1 MLTLYLRLDCRVKL
15 LIMSNSREITR
26 SSGTSV
32 QEAKPRLKKPRMYR
46 VLLMNDDYT
55 PMEFVVTILR
65 KIFRLT
71 EEQSVQ
77 IMLKV
82 HTEGSGVC
90 GVFTAEIAET
100 RVREV
105 LSLAR
110 EHQHPLKCT
119 MEPE

>member
-1 MLTLYLRLDCRVKL
+1 
-15 LIMSNSREITR
+15 MSDQDKDDDRNNGGSGDTGVIVETR
-26 SSGTSV
+26 PKT
-32 QEAKPRLKKPRMYR
+32 KKPSMYK
-46 VLLMNDDYT
+46 VLMLNDDYT

-90 GVFTAEIAET
+90 GIFTAEIAET

-105 LSLAR
+105 LGLAR

>member
-1 MLTLYLRLDCRVKL
+1 
-15 LIMSNSREITR
+15 MSTSREIIR

-32 QEAKPRLKKPRMYR
+32 EEAKPRLKKPRMYR

-90 GVFTAEIAET
+90 GVFTAEVAET

-105 LSLAR
+105 LALAR

>member
-1 MLTLYLRLDCRVKL
+1 
-15 LIMSNSREITR
+15 MSNSREIIR

-32 QEAKPRLKKPRMYR
+32 EEAKPRLKKPRMYR

-90 GVFTAEIAET
+90 GIFTAEIAET

-105 LSLAR
+105 LALAR

-119 MEPE
+119 MEPESFRKSQNCN

>member
-1 MLTLYLRLDCRVKL
+1 
-15 LIMSNSREITR
+15 MSNSREITR

-32 QEAKPRLKKPRMYR
+32 EEAKPRLKKPRMYR

-77 IMLKV
+77 NL
-82 HTEGSGVC
+82 H
-90 GVFTAEIAET
+90 EIAEDENHNCQKRAAQKQSASPT
-100 RVREV
+100 
-105 LSLAR
+105 AR
-110 EHQHPLKCT
+110 NIGQGHARCKHGNANHQ
-119 MEPE
+119 

>member
-1 MLTLYLRLDCRVKL
+1 
-15 LIMSNSREITR
+15 MSDRREIQR

-32 QEAKPRLKKPRMYR
+32 EEAKPRLKKPHMFR
-46 VLLMNDDYT
+46 VVLVNDDYT
-55 PMEFVVTILR
+55 PMEFVVMVLQH
-65 KIFRLT
+65 IFRLPH
-71 EEQSVQ
+71 EQAVQ

-82 HTEGSGVC
+82 HTEGAGVC
-90 GVFTAEIAET
+90 GVFTAEVAET

-110 EHQHPLKCT
+110 ENEHPLQCT

>member
-1 MLTLYLRLDCRVKL
+1 
-15 LIMSNSREITR
+15 MSNSREITR

-32 QEAKPRLKKPRMYR
+32 EEAKPRLKKPRMYR

-105 LSLAR
+105 ISLAR